1 MDRVP
6 ISSSRGWLAKMPFR
20 AKLSG
25 LTLAI
30 AALVLLVSTVGV
42 MFVQYEHE
50 RESASHHYRQL
61 SEVLA
66 SNLGAAVV
74 FGDNAAAQDI
84 LHSAKVVPDLLW
96 IDAEDAKGQALAAYL
111 SHNLPKDEKEK
122 LDKEIALP
130 VGRAAFFDAGDIGVY
145 RMPIVADGHAVGT
158 LCLAFKFR
166 TLSSIVMEML
176 PVSIVLL
183 AICMA
188 VAIALAAVMRR
199 MVFRPLDGLRRAMQE
214 VRASGDLLARVDL
227 SEDPDFNAIIES
239 YNSMLDQIEGQHAR
253 LELAMGE
260 LSEASDASEAANIAK
275 SEFLANMSHE
285 LRTPLNAI
293 IGYADMLR
301 EDLARAGMERS
312 MEDVGW
318 ICSSS
323 YQLLDLINSL
333 LDLSKIEAGKMELD
347 LHSFETRKVL
357 DEVEALLTPL
367 AAKQNNILTVEM
379 EPEAAQM
386 FGDSTKLRQILLNLG
401 SNACKFTNAG
411 FIAVHA
417 RRNGPD
423 MVFSVSDTGIGI
435 SEDDVARLFQPFT
448 QSDAST
454 TRRFGGTGLGLALID
469 NFAKMMSGRVEVSSE
484 PGFGSVFTVSLP
496 ADLRDP
502 VEAVP
507 EAVTSQPAERP
518 QRAQPLALVI
528 EDEQSSVELLRR
540 ILARVGYADAVA
552 GDGVTGLA
560 QAKALQPDVILMD
573 ITLPKLDGWALLE
586 QLNQDPATRDIPAI
600 VISVDDR
607 RKLSLE
613 KGASD
618 HLVKPVRGEELE
630 AILRLYTTRHGEAIL
645 LVEDDEATARLY
657 ESGLRQAGY
666 SVARAATGEQAEA
679 CIRAHRFALVITD
692 LKMPDGDGYSV
703 MRHLSALP
711 EEDQPPVLVITGHP
725 INAVERNILD
735 KRSCGV
741 LAKNGLSPRQ
751 LVSSVHE
758 VLHRGHNGLAA

>member
-1 MDRVP
+1 MDKLS
-6 ISSSRGWLAKMPFR
+6 SSSRSWLATMPFR
-20 AKLSG
+20 AKLSA

-42 MFVQYEHE
+42 MLVQYGHE
-50 RESASHHYRQL
+50 RDSASHHYRQL

-74 FGDNAAAQDI
+74 FGDDAAAQDI

-111 SHNLPKDEKEK
+111 SPGLPKGEKERI
-122 LDKEIALP
+122 DRDIILP

-145 RMPIVADGHAVGT
+145 RMPIVADGHAVGS

-166 TLSSIVMEML
+166 TLRSIVMEML
-176 PVSIVLL
+176 PVSAVLL

-199 MVFRPLDGLRRAMQE
+199 MVFRPLDGLRAAMQE
-214 VRASGDLLARVDL
+214 VRASGDLQARVEL
-227 SEDPDFNAIIES
+227 SADPDFNAITES
-239 YNSMLDQIEGQHAR
+239 YNKMLDQIEGQHAR

-260 LSEASDASEAANIAK
+260 LSEASEASESANIAK

-312 MEDVGW
+312 LEDVGW

-367 AAKQNNILTVEM
+367 AAKQSNMLTVEM

-401 SNACKFTNAG
+401 SNACKFTHEG

-417 RRNGPD
+417 RRDGD
-423 MVFSVSDTGIGI
+423 FVVFAVSDTGIGI
-435 SEDDVARLFQPFT
+435 GEDDIARLFQPFT

-469 NFAKMMSGRVEVSSE
+469 NFTKMMNGRVEVSSE
-484 PGFGSVFTVSLP
+484 PGFGSVFTVYLP
-496 ADLRDP
+496 ADMR
-502 VEAVP
+502 AP
-507 EAVTSQPAERP
+507 EEIAANAMITSPAQKPERV
-518 QRAQPLALVI
+518 QPLALII

-552 GDGVTGLA
+552 GDGVSGLA
-560 QAKALQPDVILMD
+560 QARALQPDVILMD
-573 ITLPKLDGWALLE
+573 ITLPKLDGWGLLD
-586 QLNQDPATRDIPAI
+586 QLVQDPATRDIPAI

-607 RKLSLE
+607 RKVSLE

-630 AILRLYTTRHGEAIL
+630 AILRLYARRHVEQIL
-645 LVEDDEATARLY
+645 LVEDDVATARLY

-666 SVARAATGEQAEA
+666 SVACAATGEQAEA
-679 CIRAHRFALVITD
+679 CLRQNRFALVITD
-692 LKMPDGDGYSV
+692 LKMPDGDGYSL
-703 MRHLSALP
+703 MRHLSSLP
-711 EEDQPPVLVITGHP
+711 ENDQPPVLVITGQP

-735 KRSCGV
+735 KRSCGILV
-741 LAKNGLSPRQ
+741 KNGLSPRQ

-758 VLHRGHNGLAA
+758 VLHAA